1 MGIWLVSMAILTVV
15 TAQEI
20 YDRLYEKSQNF
31 ADSVDDFVSSAA
43 QSGRDDFFEYQMLR
57 SIGTSTSIQESS
69 GGHYDSYNHST
80 DKERHKRIRDINFPM
95 ETAVLFYDAE
105 GNLLYGS
112 ESDMMYFNYYTQEEW
127 DEGMDTTVGL
137 HYGWIDIRE
146 GKNAENRESD
156 PYDYFRTMYGDKGNL
171 SDVSAIRVTGYFEGK
186 NLEYSGKKYLIQPT
200 TK

>member
-1 MGIWLVSMAILTVV
+1 MVCYN
-15 TAQEI
+15 QRKD
-20 YDRLYEKSQNF
+20 Y
-31 ADSVDDFVSSAA
+31 
-43 QSGRDDFFEYQMLR
+43 DFFEYQMLR

-127 DEGMDTTVGL
+127 DEGVDTTVGL

-171 SDVSAIRVTGYFEGK
+171 SDVSAIRVIGYFEGR
-186 NLEYSGKKYLIQPT
+186 NLEYSGKRYLIQPT